1 MAVPFTKVS
10 AGVCI
15 VPSTVIVTLPVGV
28 AMLELDPEATVMV
41 IASFAP
47 AFGVVAAAESVV
59 LEATAVTLTVTEPV
73 EAR

>member
-1 MAVPFTKVS
+1 M
-10 AGVCI
+10 
-15 VPSTVIVTLPVGV
+15 IVTLPVGV